1 MSADEA
7 IHDLLNFSTD
17 TRSVAVLDAA
27 GEVVAAAPAAAYAA
41 LAAAATG
48 LWGAAE
54 AGAAGT
60 GESALDYVVIQ
71 DPEYAVVM
79 LREGEHRIVALTAP
93 KPAVGLLLFDLRTC
107 LSDAYPQEDTR

>member
-7 IHDLLNFSTD
+7 VHDLLNFSTD

-27 GEVVAAAPAAAYAA
+27 GEVVAAAPAAASAA

-54 AGAAGT
+54 ACASGSSQ
-60 GESALDYVVIQ
+60 SALDYVVVQ
-71 DPEYAVVM
+71 DPEYGVAM
-79 LREGEHRIVALTAP
+79 LREGERCIVALTGP

-107 LSDAYPQEDTR
+107 LSDAYPREDAR

>member
-1 MSADEA
+1 MSAEEA
-7 IHDLLNFSTD
+7 VHDLLSFSTD

-27 GEVVAAAPAAAYAA
+27 GEVVAAAPAAASAA

-54 AGAAGT
+54 ACASGSSQ
-60 GESALDYVVIQ
+60 SALDYVVVQ
-71 DPEYAVVM
+71 DPEYGVAM
-79 LREGEHRIVALTAP
+79 LREGERCIVALTGP

-107 LSDAYPQEDTR
+107 LSDAYPQEDAR

>member
-7 IHDLLNFSTD
+7 VHDLLNFSTD

-27 GEVVAAAPAAAYAA
+27 GEVVAAAPAAASAA

-54 AGAAGT
+54 ARASGSSQ
-60 GESALDYVVIQ
+60 SALDYVVVQ
-71 DPEYAVVM
+71 DPEYGVAM
-79 LREGEHRIVALTAP
+79 LREGGRCIVALTGP

-107 LSDAYPQEDTR
+107 LSDAYPQEDAR